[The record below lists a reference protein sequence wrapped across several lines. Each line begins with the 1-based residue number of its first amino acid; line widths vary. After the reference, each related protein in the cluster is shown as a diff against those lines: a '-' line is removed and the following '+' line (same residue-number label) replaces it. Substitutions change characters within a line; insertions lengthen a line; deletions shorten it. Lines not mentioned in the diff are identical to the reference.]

1 MKKILTI
8 LLTGSI
14 ITASVSAY
22 AQTDSSPIVEFA
34 ARYEYDKSDINIIT
48 EPKEF
53 SEVQK
58 SKIIVN
64 GRIDD
69 YSAQCFTVSEVLF
82 ANPDIFKEFGCDV
95 VKDNE
100 LNIITISKNDITL
113 EISPSLSAMRK
124 NKEQGYWIPL
134 STPAGVYEGDIYVP
148 VSEIAEELGLVLSIS
163 ANYNNDTLIYNLDK
177 FILTPQIA
185 LAELKK
191 YGVFTEISH
200 YDFDA
205 VVTRSEACFL
215 LDKIFYHKESS
226 DTKLPFT
233 DIEASSGLYNALT
246 NLVSRNIVN
255 GYADKTFRPK
265 DIVTI
270 EQYAAMLIRAAGH
283 SDFDNNN
290 ESPWYLQIMQTANDN
305 GIMENIE
312 YEENT
317 GLTYGQAIIMLYNT
331 VNTPVSHS
339 NETDNKSTLLINF
352 VKDKYNALLKNLGA

>member
-1 MKKILTI
+1 MKKLLTI
-8 LLTGSI
+8 LLAGSI
-14 ITASVSAY
+14 IFASISAY
-22 AQTDSSPIVEFA
+22 ALTDSSPIVEFA
-34 ARYEYDKSDINIIT
+34 ALYEYDKSDINIIT
-48 EPKEF
+48 VPKEF

-64 GRIDD
+64 GLICD
-69 YSAQCFTVSEVLF
+69 YSTQCFTESGILF
-82 ANPDIFKEFGCDV
+82 ANPDIFKEFGCNII
-95 VKDNE
+95 KDSE
-100 LNIITISKNDITL
+100 LNVITIEKNDIVL
-113 EISPSLSAMRK
+113 EISPNLSAMRK
-124 NKEQGYWIPL
+124 NKENGYWISL
-134 STPAGVYEGDIYVP
+134 TAPAGIYEEDIYVP
-148 VSEIAEELGLVLSIS
+148 VGEIAKELGLVLSIS
-163 ANYNNDTLIYNLDK
+163 ANYNGDTLIYNLEK
-177 FILTPQIA
+177 FIFTPQIA
-185 LAELKK
+185 LTELKK

-290 ESPWYLQIMQTANDN
+290 ESPWYLQIMQVAKHN
-305 GIMENIE
+305 GIMENTE

-331 VNTPVSHS
+331 VNTPISYS
-339 NETDNKSTLLINF
+339 NEADSKSTLLINF